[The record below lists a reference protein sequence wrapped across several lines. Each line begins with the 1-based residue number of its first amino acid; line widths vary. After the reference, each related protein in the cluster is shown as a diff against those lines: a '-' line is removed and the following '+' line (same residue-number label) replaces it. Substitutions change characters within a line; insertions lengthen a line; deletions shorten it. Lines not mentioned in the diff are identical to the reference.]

1 MNYYTV
7 LGLEKEPFSTSP
19 EPDFFY
25 QSLGHKT
32 TLTNMLIEIRLRR
45 GLNVV
50 LGDIG
55 TGKTT
60 LSRKLFQQISSR
72 EYIDFYMILDPSYD
86 TEELFLI
93 SLIKTF
99 GLEIDIFNSNILEYK
114 TAIKDFLFQKGVNEN
129 KIIVL
134 LIDEAQK
141 LNPLSLEVLR
151 MLLNYETN
159 EFKLLQLMLLGQMEL
174 LPSLNSTQNLMDRVS
189 SVQIL
194 NPFNLLETK
203 EMIEFRVRQAGY
215 MRGERL
221 FSDDAITQIYKY
233 TEGYPRRIGMLCH
246 KALKL
251 LVMRD
256 KTSVDTEIIKELI
269 DHEVKLKWQRQ
280 DILQKSSC

>member
-1 MNYYTV
+1 MNYYTI
-7 LGLEKEPFSTSP
+7 LGLDKEPFSTSP

-25 QSLGHKT
+25 QSLGHRT
-32 TLTNMLIEIRLRR
+32 TLTNMLIEIQLRR
-45 GLNVV
+45 GLSVV

-60 LSRKLFQQISSR
+60 LSRKLFQQVSSR
-72 EYIDFYMILDPSYD
+72 EYLDFYMILDPSYE

-99 GLEIDIFNSNILEYK
+99 GIEINMSHSNIIEYK

-129 KIIVL
+129 RIIIL

-174 LPSLNSTQNLMDRVS
+174 LPSLNSTKNLMDRVS
-189 SVQIL
+189 SVQML
-194 NPFNLLETK
+194 NPFSPLETE
-203 EMIEFRVRQAGY
+203 EMIEFRIRQAGY
-215 MRGERL
+215 MGQPKL
-221 FSDDAITQIYKY
+221 FSDDAIKQIYKY

-256 KTSVDTEIIKELI
+256 KTSVDAEIIKELI
-269 DHEVKLKWQRQ
+269 DHEVKLRWQRPN
-280 DILQKSSC
+280 ILLKSSC

>member
-25 QSLGHKT
+25 QSHGHRS

-45 GLNVV
+45 GLSVV

-72 EYIDFYMILDPSYD
+72 EYIDFYMILDPTYE

-99 GLEIDIFNSNILEYK
+99 GIEIDIFNSNILEFK

-134 LIDEAQK
+134 LVDEAQK

-174 LPSLNSTQNLMDRVS
+174 LPSLNATKNLMDRVS
-189 SVQIL
+189 SIQVL
-194 NPFNLLETK
+194 TPFNMRETK

-215 MRGERL
+215 TRNDSL
-221 FSDDAITQIYKY
+221 FSEEAIREIYKH
-233 TEGYPRRIGMLCH
+233 TQGYPRRIGMLCH

-251 LVMRD
+251 LVMRE
-256 KTSVDTEIIKELI
+256 KASVDMEIIKELI
-269 DHEVKLKWQRQ
+269 DHEVKLRWQRS